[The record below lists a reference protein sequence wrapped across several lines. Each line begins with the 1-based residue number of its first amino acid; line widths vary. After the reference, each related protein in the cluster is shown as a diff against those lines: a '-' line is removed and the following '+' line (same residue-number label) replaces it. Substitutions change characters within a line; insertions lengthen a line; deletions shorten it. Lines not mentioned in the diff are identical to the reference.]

1 MIRFRE
7 NFGMSNLGNMPSL
20 QKMQQQQAQ
29 KIQQQQQRMQAAV
42 KKKQGEA
49 QKNIK
54 KGVKSA
60 KKTGIKVKHKIEE
73 WLRGKKGEAINKNH
87 IIINNIYRNQHA
99 EKLKGKLD
107 DAKNFLKK
115 CKDTK
120 ELDEAHKNYHTF
132 TKGGLWYQNY
142 LEKKGG
148 DITQKKEEAFK
159 DRMKAKTDVL
169 KTLIKSYT
177 QRNDTKNLQLGVNE
191 TTRKNIDD
199 IAKKVNFGL
208 NTKNV
213 NNRMSDWYEAQNEYL
228 DNINWYVS
236 RLYWIILIVMSIL
249 IIVKFKLSNKK
260 MLAASLIF
268 ILIPFLLSSII
279 QWLFNLNTNNCP
291 SYVFSLGFEAGG
303 SKTCQVK
310 RPEMPVDCVMGDWT
324 PCSAECGGYQ
334 TREILME
341 EMYGGKAC
349 GPTRQ
354 ECSSGSC
361 GPGPHPPPPPPD
373 DITQNV
379 LVEMPKQMWLQSE
392 SMLQGAELKDE
403 DQMCTALQNQNYNQ
417 EQHDLLKKGEGDIK
431 NLGKKVW
438 AEGKQIY
445 DDPKAALKKA
455 ASEIKSEGGE
465 AAHLIESDIHKL
477 GQGTLDKLEKKFNI
491 SLVPCVG
498 KYCR

>member
-1 MIRFRE
+1 
-7 NFGMSNLGNMPSL
+7 
-20 QKMQQQQAQ
+20 
-29 KIQQQQQRMQAAV
+29 
-42 KKKQGEA
+42 
-49 QKNIK
+49 
-54 KGVKSA
+54 
-60 KKTGIKVKHKIEE
+60 
-73 WLRGKKGEAINKNH
+73 
-87 IIINNIYRNQHA
+87 
-99 EKLKGKLD
+99 
-107 DAKNFLKK
+107 
-115 CKDTK
+115 
-120 ELDEAHKNYHTF
+120 
-132 TKGGLWYQNY
+132 
-142 LEKKGG
+142 
-148 DITQKKEEAFK
+148 
-159 DRMKAKTDVL
+159 
-169 KTLIKSYT
+169 
-177 QRNDTKNLQLGVNE
+177 
-191 TTRKNIDD
+191 
-199 IAKKVNFGL
+199 
-208 NTKNV
+208 
-213 NNRMSDWYEAQNEYL
+213 
-228 DNINWYVS
+228 
-236 RLYWIILIVMSIL
+236 
-249 IIVKFKLSNKK
+249 
-260 MLAASLIF
+260 
-268 ILIPFLLSSII
+268 
-279 QWLFNLNTNNCP
+279 
-291 SYVFSLGFEAGG
+291 
-303 SKTCQVK
+303 
-310 RPEMPVDCVMGDWT
+310 DCVMGDWT